1 MRTWDDEFLLREK
14 QRRKYF
20 ENPKYRKWSDVVDK
34 CWDEDDSDE
43 NDYREFRDDVLF
55 SSYIVNGPIEYVDSK
70 IVIDLLEVGHT
81 LPIDWTSFYAYFD
94 ERFNDPENIFKS
106 EFNWPCAG
114 TGETGHFRRLKDVLA
129 EYREKLL
136 PPPCDMV

>member
-1 MRTWDDEFLLREK
+1 M
-14 QRRKYF
+14 
-20 ENPKYRKWSDVVDK
+20 
-34 CWDEDDSDE
+34 
-43 NDYREFRDDVLF
+43 F

-114 TGETGHFRRLKDVLA
+114 TGETCHFRRLKDVLA

-136 PPPCDMV
+136 PPPYDMV

>member
-1 MRTWDDEFLLREK
+1 MRTLDDELILREK
-14 QRRKYF
+14 QRREYF

-34 CWDEDDSDE
+34 CWDDEDSDE
-43 NDYREFRDDVLF
+43 NDYQEFRDDILF
-55 SSYIVNGPIEYVDSK
+55 THYIANGPVPYGDST

-94 ERFNDPENIFKS
+94 ERFNDPENPFRD
-106 EFNWPCAG
+106 EFEYNCNGMG
-114 TGETGHFRRLKDVLA
+114 TRSSSRELKDLLE

-136 PPPCDMV
+136 SPPYDII

>member
-1 MRTWDDEFLLREK
+1 MRTWDEETSHREK

-34 CWDEDDSDE
+34 CWDDEDSDAD
-43 NDYREFRDDVLF
+43 DYQEFREDILF
-55 SSYIVNGPIEYVDSK
+55 SYYIANGPVEYGNSTL
-70 IVIDLLEVGHT
+70 VIDLLEVGNT

-94 ERFNDPENIFKS
+94 ELFNDPENPFKD
-106 EFNWPCAG
+106 EFENRCNG
-114 TGETGHFRRLKDVLA
+114 TGTRSSSRKLKDLLE

-136 PPPCDMV
+136 PPPYDII